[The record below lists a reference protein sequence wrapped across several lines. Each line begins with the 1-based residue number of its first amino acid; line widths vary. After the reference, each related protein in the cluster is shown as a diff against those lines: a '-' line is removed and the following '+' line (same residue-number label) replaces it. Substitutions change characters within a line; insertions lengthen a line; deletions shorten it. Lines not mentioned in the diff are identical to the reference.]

1 MGGANTLTFA
11 AAAPAGFRSV
21 DMLEAVGGAV
31 GMRLGLSARVL
42 RARGGWDWD
51 WDWDWGRADGGVL
64 VDEGENVVDDIV
76 GLGKVGRWFRWVRR
90 EG

>member
-21 DMLEAVGGAV
+21 DMLEAVGGAA

-42 RARGGWDWD
+42 RACGGWDWD
-51 WDWDWGRADGGVL
+51 WDLDWEGGKGGWGRTG
-64 VDEGENVVDDIV
+64 
-76 GLGKVGRWFRWVRR
+76 
-90 EG
+90 

>member
-31 GMRLGLSARVL
+31 GTRVRLSARVL
-42 RARGGWDWD
+42 RACGGWDWEVGKGG
-51 WDWDWGRADGGVL
+51 WGRTS
-64 VDEGENVVDDIV
+64 
-76 GLGKVGRWFRWVRR
+76 
-90 EG
+90 